1 MKDRKPKYP
10 GRVMLTPV
18 SGQTNV
24 YDMVRADE
32 PEDVGTPLNKNTFL
46 TDETAVELGL
56 DPAYDPNPNDAL
68 HALTERT
75 IADSNG
81 IMKKMM
87 KIPTGNSN
95 VGIKN
100 DKNNII
106 FGYGFGGKFYT
117 GDPNYPLALRG
128 SNENPTYNGFGLL
141 KIQTGSYTGT
151 GTYGESNPNS
161 LTFDFV
167 PKIVHI
173 FAKTGTNM
181 VHTLTIFPQDGYAL
195 FVGTGYNPYGV
206 TNVTLSGNTVTWY
219 SDNSSYQVNIQAN
232 QKGIIYNYLA
242 IR

>member
-18 SGQTNV
+18 SGQANV
-24 YDMVRADE
+24 YDMVRVDE
-32 PEDVGTPLNKNTFL
+32 PEDVGTPLSKNTFL

-56 DPAYDPNPNDAL
+56 DPASDPNPNDAL
-68 HALTERT
+68 HALTART
-75 IADSNG
+75 IADVNG
-81 IMKKMM
+81 IMQKMM
-87 KIPTGNSN
+87 KIPRGNTN

-100 DKNNII
+100 DNNNII

-117 GDPNYPLALRG
+117 GDPGYPLAFRG
-128 SNENPTYNGFGLL
+128 NAENPTYNGFGLL

-173 FAKTGTNM
+173 YSKQDHNV
-181 VHTLTIFPQDGYAL
+181 VHTLTIYPQDGFACAGGNYS
-195 FVGTGYNPYGV
+195 GYSM
-206 TNVTLSGNTVTWY
+206 TNVTLSGKTVTWY
-219 SDNSSYQVNIQAN
+219 SNNSNYQVYIQMN
-232 QKGIIYNYLA
+232 DMNKTYNYLA

>member
-18 SGQTNV
+18 SGKNNV
-24 YDMVRADE
+24 YDMVRADD

-56 DPAYDPNPNDAL
+56 DPADDPNPNDAL
-68 HALTERT
+68 HALTART
-75 IADSNG
+75 IADVNG
-81 IMKKMM
+81 IMQKML
-87 KIPTGNSN
+87 KIPRGNTN

-100 DKNNII
+100 DSNHII
-106 FGYGFGGKFYT
+106 FAYGFGGKFYT
-117 GDPNYPLALRG
+117 GDPGYPLALRG
-128 SNENPTYNGFGLL
+128 IEENPTYNGFGLL
-141 KIQTGSYTGT
+141 KMQTGSYTGT
-151 GTYGESNPNS
+151 GGYGASEANS

-173 FAKTGTNM
+173 FAKNGTNM

-195 FVGTGYNPYGV
+195 FVGTGYYPYGV
-206 TNVTLSGNTVTWY
+206 TNVTLSGKTVTWY
-219 SDNSSYQVNIQAN
+219 SDNSNYQENIQAN
-232 QKGIIYNYLA
+232 QKGTIYNYLA

>member
-56 DPAYDPNPNDAL
+56 DPANDPNPNDAL

-75 IADSNG
+75 IADVNG
-81 IMKKMM
+81 IMQKKMQ
-87 KIPTGNSN
+87 IPQGDTN
-95 VGIKN
+95 VGIM
-100 DKNNII
+100 NNKQNRV
-106 FGYGFGGKFYT
+106 FGYGFGRKFYT
-117 GDPNYPLALRG
+117 GDPEYPLALRG
-128 SNENPTYNGFGLL
+128 SEENPTYNDFGLL
-141 KIQTGSYTGT
+141 KMQTGSYTGT

-173 FAKTGTNM
+173 FAKLNNNL
-181 VHTLTIFPQDGYAL
+181 VHTLTIYPQEGCSWCGGNYS
-195 FVGTGYNPYGV
+195 GQSM

-219 SDNSSYQVNIQAN
+219 SDNSNYQVYIQMNA
-232 QKGIIYNYLA
+232 KGTTYNYLA